1 VSDNTTSVI
10 ATNLSPAFLDALS
23 GVVGADQVI
32 VDVDAQRRFLKDF
45 HWYSPLLS
53 DALAEKTADAVVR
66 PGSLDELKEIVTL
79 AVQHRVAITFR
90 GAGTGN
96 YGQSRPLE
104 GGLLIDNRRLN
115 RVVAVG
121 ETSITVECGAVM
133 EDAEIAANQRDRELR
148 VMPSTY
154 HIATAAGFVAG
165 GSGGIGS
172 VNFGRLW
179 DGNVLS
185 LQLLTAEDPPQ
196 LIQLEGKAAEVA
208 LHTYGTVGA
217 ITTVEFPLVGRRHW
231 RDAYATFPS
240 LDAAIDFGWSVA
252 TRGSIVKRLVSIQE
266 APIPIMF
273 EPVKEFFT
281 PTESAVLL
289 ILDEDSVP
297 SVAELASTGAGRFFD
312 TWPARPAINQFVFSH
327 SVLWAK
333 HYQPDYTW
341 LQARFANTHAEF
353 RRQVTRIKERFGS
366 KWLHHIELA
375 WTGEG
380 DGITPGAIPVLTDAD
395 PETLDAMIEFCGSI
409 GMHVQNPHSYVVR
422 EGGMVADID
431 SVIAFK
437 RRSDPFGLLNPGK
450 MDRTFYSSPARRA

>member
-1 VSDNTTSVI
+1 V
-10 ATNLSPAFLDALS
+10 FLDALS
-23 GVVGADQVI
+23 GVVGSDHLI
-32 VDVDAQRRFLKDF
+32 VDQDAQRRFLKDF

-66 PGSLDELKEIVTL
+66 PGSLSELEEIMTL
-79 AVQHRVAITFR
+79 AVQQRVAMTFR

-104 GGLLIDNRRLN
+104 GGLLVDNRRLN
-115 RVVAVG
+115 RVLSVEDAR
-121 ETSITVECGAVM
+121 ITVECGTVM
-133 EDAEIAANQRDRELR
+133 EDAETAANQRGWELR

-172 VNFGRLW
+172 VNYGRLW
-179 DGNVLS
+179 DGNVGS
-185 LQLLTAEDPPQ
+185 LELLTAEDPPQ
-196 LIQLEGKAAEVA
+196 LLKLEGKAAEVA

-217 ITTVEFPLVGRRHW
+217 ITTVEFPLVEKHHW

-240 LDAAIDFGWSVA
+240 LDSAIDFAWSVA
-252 TRGSIVKRLVSIQE
+252 THGSIVKRLVSIQE

-273 EPVKEFFT
+273 EPVKEFFK
-281 PTESAVLL
+281 PGESAVLL
-289 ILDEDSVP
+289 ILDEGSVH
-297 SVAELASTGAGRFFD
+297 SVAALAQNSDGRFVD
-312 TWPARPAINQFVFSH
+312 SWPARPAINQFVFSH

-333 HYQPDYTW
+333 HYQPSYTW
-341 LQARFANTHAEF
+341 LQARFDSTHDEF
-353 RRQVTRIKERFGS
+353 RRQVNRIKDRFGN

-375 WTGEG
+375 WTDVG

-395 PETLDAMIEFCGSI
+395 PEMLDEMIEFCGSI
-409 GMHVQNPHSYVVR
+409 GMHVQNPHSYVVS

-437 RRSDPFGLLNPGK
+437 QRSDPYGLLNPGK
-450 MDRTFYSSPARRA
+450 MGSFYNSRARRG